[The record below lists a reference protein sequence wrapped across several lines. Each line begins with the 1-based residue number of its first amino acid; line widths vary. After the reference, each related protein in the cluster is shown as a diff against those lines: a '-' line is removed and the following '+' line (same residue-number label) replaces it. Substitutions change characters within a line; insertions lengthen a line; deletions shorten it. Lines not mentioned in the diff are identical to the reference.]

1 MEESEI
7 DIQDRKR
14 MYFKLYAK
22 QYFERNKERVKLY
35 RQQYYLKNIDRLS
48 ESYRQRYRRIKGD
61 EEIRP
66 YNRKGDRAHE
76 EIPVRIVD
84 KIVVSF
90 R

>member
-7 DIQDRKR
+7 DLQYRKI

-48 ESYRQRYRRIKGD
+48 ESHRQRYKRIKGD

-66 YNRKGDRAHE
+66 YNRKVTHE

-84 KIVVSF
+84 KIIIYF
-90 R
+90 K